1 MMKKYTVSIA
11 SLVAMCLTFVA
22 CSNDEPTS
30 SVEVQVEDKG
40 VYLEPGEKVL
50 LDLNAELP
58 EEDEDGLRAFNY
70 VVKNTGPELRMQG
83 KTVPVLCILSNRQG
97 SLRRYLYIDF
107 QRTEQTAQDKQGRKF
122 HLYIKQYELP
132 EHDLFDERIDFSQ
145 GSHWYIMGFIGGLF
159 DGQNKRMLFD
169 PNGMNRLKA
178 VVTNTN
184 DSLEISQSITKDVPL
199 YFPWTYLTVR
209 REHNNPAVAVA
220 LKKIPDPKDRNRQI
234 DTEEKDVLKFRSVG
248 VMMRVELSNQEA
260 YAMNIHKLKLQS
272 NALRS
277 SSGFF
282 DLNRLP
288 ATTTGSNHAVNA
300 VMPTW
305 HPNDNGDDA
314 VFAMEKAGANNREDL
329 VLRLNAGEKF
339 RNSFLV
345 WAMPITP
352 TGGLR
357 PKTHFMVEARRVV
370 DNTEKKFPIMKNLY
384 VWGSI
389 KQPSMDTG
397 RQRIKVAAELYRP
410 KMVLE
415 YYPNGYKRGND
426 KNATF
431 DPNPYYYSYTT
442 AVQRRVPDGYHM
454 MVNGELHALAGPGS
468 RVLTYENLQ
477 QGLQKRGYPMNFNG
491 TNVVTNDGWRR
502 QGNTIYALR
511 FAFSGNDNKQFS
523 AWRYRVEGD
532 NTYIDNVYLGPKY
545 KGSINDVADIM
556 NPDFWSYH
564 QDDIVTRQFNKAE
577 TKITDRQF
585 LQTIRSRGT
594 ETNHNFTATFMSW
607 FKNGN
612 QHFYRWY
619 FDKNHN
625 RQGTTLDFSASSNS
639 RGIVSGG
646 GGYAF
651 NESYNVL
658 DAPLIVVENAGTPF
672 PDDNHQ

>member
-1 MMKKYTVSIA
+1 MMRMMNKYRVSIA

-22 CSNDEPTS
+22 CSNDKPTS

-132 EHDLFDERIDFSQ
+132 ERDLFNERIDFSQ

-159 DGQNKRMLFD
+159 DKQNKRMLFE

-184 DSLEISQSITKDVPL
+184 DRLEISQSITKDIPL

-220 LKKIPDPKDRNRQI
+220 LKKIPDPKNIDRQI
-234 DTEEKDVLKFRSVG
+234 DTEKDVLKFRSVG

-370 DNTEKKFPIMKNLY
+370 GNTEKKFPIMKNLY

-410 KMVLE
+410 KMYLE
-415 YYPNGYKRGND
+415 YVANGYKRR
-426 KNATF
+426 KSKEKVF
-431 DPNPYYYSYTT
+431 SPNPENYNWYQFIDYI
-442 AVQRRVPDGYHM
+442 PDGYQAM
-454 MVNGELHALAGPGS
+454 RNKGITTLTGGGDANFEGMDNKRAGYGTPVLVNG
-468 RVLTYENLQ
+468 RD
-477 QGLQKRGYPMNFNG
+477 F
-491 TNVVTNDGWRR
+491 VTNDYFIKVD
-502 QGNTIYALR
+502 NTIYALR
-511 FAFSGNDNKQFS
+511 FNENESVPGRQLYS
-523 AWRYRVEGD
+523 AWRYLLDGNGVE
-532 NTYIDNVYLGPKY
+532 IQSVYLSPNY
-545 KGSINDVADIM
+545 KGELADITR
-556 NPDFWSYH
+556 PEFWTLH
-564 QDDIVTRQFNKAE
+564 QDEIISRRFNKA
-577 TKITDRQF
+577 TTNVPRS
-585 LQTIRSRGT
+585 IRSQRVRRVA
-594 ETNHNFTATFMSW
+594 EFTATMASW
-607 FKNGN
+607 IR
-612 QHFYRWY
+612 HP
-619 FDKNHN
+619 
-625 RQGTTLDFSASSNS
+625 
-639 RGIVSGG
+639 IG
-646 GGYAF
+646 GGYF
-651 NESYNVL
+651 VNFDRNHDQRGKLNEEALAYAGLTYGGVNTRTATPEMPMIL
-658 DAPLIVVENAGTPF
+658 LENDDTPF